1 MYLKFTHLNMSL
13 EQVLDVNVRF
23 VSSKGVNGSSSKFK
37 PGKENEKLFGKK
49 VESEFSLL
57 SKFFLE

>member
-23 VSSKGVNGSSSKFK
+23 VSSKGVHGSSSKFK
-37 PGKENEKLFGKK
+37 PGKENEKLFAKK
-49 VESEFSLL
+49 FESEFCLL

>member
-1 MYLKFTHLNMSL
+1 MSL

-23 VSSKGVNGSSSKFK
+23 VSSKGVHGSSSKFK

-49 VESEFSLL
+49 MKVN
-57 SKFFLE
+57 FLCFLNSF